1 MRSDGEKIE
10 GKIVRIIYFNNENN
24 YSILSIETKN
34 LEKQTVVGYL
44 VHPREGETYKFF
56 GEWKTHNKFGKQ
68 FQFNSFEH
76 IVPTSSEAIEQY
88 LSTGIIHGIGP
99 ALAGRIVKKF
109 GDETLNIINETPEE
123 LLEVEGIGEKK
134 LTHIKKDLSNVKQM
148 QGVFLFLSSHN
159 ISISLASKIYRTYGA
174 SSIEI
179 VKNNPYQLITDVF
192 GIGFKTS
199 DEIAKNLG
207 FAEDSQERIFA
218 GLNAVLEDA
227 SRQAGHLFLEKE
239 ELLRRSTELLNI
251 DEVKVEFA
259 FKFATDEL
267 RLITEND
274 KVYLP
279 ILFNAEENISSNIG
293 RLLQKPKISFE
304 VKKLEFYLKNFE
316 VNRKIEFD
324 KKQHEAIVSAISNPI
339 TIITG
344 GPGTGKTL
352 CINGI
357 IELAELL
364 GLNFALCAPTGRA
377 AKRMTE
383 LTGREAKTIHRL
395 LEYNPREN
403 FFKRNSSE
411 PLKVR
416 ILIVDEMSMVDAQ
429 LFSSLLDAV
438 TNETQLILVGDVDQ
452 LPSVGP
458 GEVLKDLINSQKIP
472 TIKFSEIFRQSS
484 KSSIIL
490 NSHKINHGD
499 APEFAKDFIFIEEEN
514 ENVQNKII
522 QLAAT
527 ILPMNFKFK
536 PIDDIQILSPMHN
549 GATGVRELN
558 KALQKNLN
566 GHQKILWRGKERN
579 FHFGDKV
586 MQVRNNYEKEIFN
599 GDIGYVCDA
608 SIEDGIL
615 GIDYYGKR
623 IEYTFDELDEITLA
637 YAMTIHKSQ
646 GNEFPAVILPI
657 TMSHYI
663 MLQRNLLY
671 TAVSRAKQVVA
682 IVGNKKALAI
692 AIRTIETRHRNSTL
706 IDRLKALLSQRDST
720 KESFGPLE

>member
-1 MRSDGEKIE
+1 
-10 GKIVRIIYFNNENN
+10 
-24 YSILSIETKN
+24 
-34 LEKQTVVGYL
+34 
-44 VHPREGETYKFF
+44 
-56 GEWKTHNKFGKQ
+56 
-68 FQFNSFEH
+68 
-76 IVPTSSEAIEQY
+76 
-88 LSTGIIHGIGP
+88 
-99 ALAGRIVKKF
+99 
-109 GDETLNIINETPEE
+109 
-123 LLEVEGIGEKK
+123 
-134 LTHIKKDLSNVKQM
+134 M

-395 LEYNPREN
+395 LEFDPRGN
-403 FFKRNSSE
+403 FFRRNSSE

-458 GEVLKDLINSQKIP
+458 GEVLKDLINSQK
-472 TIKFSEIFRQSS
+472 FQ
-484 KSSIIL
+484 
-490 NSHKINHGD
+490 
-499 APEFAKDFIFIEEEN
+499 
-514 ENVQNKII
+514 Q
-522 QLAAT
+522 
-527 ILPMNFKFK
+527 
-536 PIDDIQILSPMHN
+536 
-549 GATGVRELN
+549 
-558 KALQKNLN
+558 
-566 GHQKILWRGKERN
+566 
-579 FHFGDKV
+579 
-586 MQVRNNYEKEIFN
+586 
-599 GDIGYVCDA
+599 
-608 SIEDGIL
+608 
-615 GIDYYGKR
+615 
-623 IEYTFDELDEITLA
+623 
-637 YAMTIHKSQ
+637 
-646 GNEFPAVILPI
+646 
-657 TMSHYI
+657 
-663 MLQRNLLY
+663 
-671 TAVSRAKQVVA
+671 
-682 IVGNKKALAI
+682 
-692 AIRTIETRHRNSTL
+692 
-706 IDRLKALLSQRDST
+706 
-720 KESFGPLE
+720 